1 MACADGR
8 GTRAAGS
15 LDRVRVP
22 GPAGYRS
29 SVCSISESSLDR
41 LARAIDELAADCRDG
56 TAPGQLA
63 ERIAR
68 VWEMVSD
75 LDPEL
80 ARRRS
85 RYESTHER
93 P

>member
-1 MACADGR
+1 VACAGGR
-8 GTRAAGS
+8 VNRAGGWP
-15 LDRVRVP
+15 DRMRAP
-22 GPAGYRS
+22 GPPGYRS
-29 SVCSISESSLDR
+29 SVCSTPESPLDR
-41 LARAIDELAADCRDG
+41 LAWAIDELAADCRDG
-56 TAPGQLA
+56 TAPAQLA

-85 RYESTHER
+85 RYEGTHER